1 MLIARHNMTFLEASR
16 TTLEEF
22 EIYNMAYLIQQEDM
36 RYHSAIQAWFNQTV
50 QATKGKGKSARSA
63 YKTFDDF
70 YNHKDEFD
78 KIFNKEEVKQVN
90 NKRLSLADRNRRLN
104 QSIKE
109 RG

>member
-1 MLIARHNMTFLEASR
+1 MTFLEASQ

-22 EIYNMAYLIQQEDM
+22 EIYNMAYLIQQEDL

-50 QATKGKGKSARSA
+50 QATKGKGKSAKSA
-63 YKTFDDF
+63 YRTFDDF
-70 YNHKDEFD
+70 YNHKKEFD
-78 KIFNKEEVKQVN
+78 KIFNKKEVKQVN

>member
-1 MLIARHNMTFLEASR
+1 MTFKEASR

-22 EIYNMAYLIQQEDM
+22 EIYNTAYLIQQEDR
-36 RYHSAIQAWFNQTV
+36 RYNSAIQAWFNQTV

-63 YKTFDDF
+63 FKTFDDF

-78 KIFNKEEVKQVN
+78 KIFKKDDVGQVN

-104 QSIKE
+104 QSMRE

>member
-1 MLIARHNMTFLEASR
+1 MTFLEASR

-22 EIYNMAYLIQQEDM
+22 EIYNKAYLIKQEDM

-50 QATKGKGKSARSA
+50 QATKGSGKSARSA
-63 YKTFDDF
+63 YRTFDDF
-70 YNHKDEFD
+70 YNHKNEFD
-78 KIFNKEEVKQVN
+78 RIFKKEDIKQVN

-104 QSIKE
+104 QSLKE

>member
-1 MLIARHNMTFLEASR
+1 MTFKEASR

-22 EIYNMAYLIQQEDM
+22 EIYNTAFLIQQEDR
-36 RYHSAIQAWFNQTV
+36 RYNSAIQAWFNQTV

-63 YKTFDDF
+63 YRTFDDF

-104 QSIKE
+104 QSMKE